1 MTLLMRDQENLERG
15 IEKGLEKGLEKG
27 IECTI
32 LICRDLGMKD
42 EAILKQLQEK
52 FHLTKS
58 AARRYIKEIY

>member
-15 IEKGLEKGLEKG
+15 IEKGLEKG

>member
-15 IEKGLEKGLEKG
+15 IEKG

-52 FHLTKS
+52 FHLTES